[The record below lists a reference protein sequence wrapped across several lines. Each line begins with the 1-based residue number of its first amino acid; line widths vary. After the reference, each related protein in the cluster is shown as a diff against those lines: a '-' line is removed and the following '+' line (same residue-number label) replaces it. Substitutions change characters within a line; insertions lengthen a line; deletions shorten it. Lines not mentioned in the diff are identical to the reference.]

1 MTMPAFPTWILNT
14 TFCKVTSRRPRA
26 PQPCRAGAPTQSAR
40 RRRAGTRPSLMAL
53 AGGHGAVRPPRGPSA
68 SRWRRSGMDAPRG
81 WPQWQAPGAS
91 APRAG
96 DLDPAPAGVHP
107 APPLGRPRRRP
118 AGRRTVPPPRSGVR
132 DRTAKRARAG
142 DRGRGRLSTGRPRR
156 NPSRRSRCRRSRRRR
171 VAATRRRPH
180 RARPPPAWRRRR
192 TARGRCRTGRG
203 HRCWAP

>member
-53 AGGHGAVRPPRGPSA
+53 AGGHGAVPAAARAFREPLAPAGHGCTARMAPVAGSGRLGASRRGSGPSAGRRPPGPTAWEAAPKAGRPPR
-68 SRWRRSGMDAPRG
+68 
-81 WPQWQAPGAS
+81 
-91 APRAG
+91 
-96 DLDPAPAGVHP
+96 
-107 APPLGRPRRRP
+107 RP
-118 AGRRTVPPPRSGVR
+118 VPRSGVR

-156 NPSRRSRCRRSRRRR
+156 NPPRRSRCRRSRRRR
-171 VAATRRRPH
+171 VAATRRRPR
-180 RARPPPAWRRRR
+180 RARPPPTWRRRR
-192 TARGRCRTGRG
+192 TARGRRRTR
-203 HRCWAP
+203 RWRRPRAP